1 MDIVGRRN
9 WYFLLS
15 LAIILPG
22 IISMAFFG
30 FRLGIDFAG
39 GDQYNLAFTKPVQAS
54 VVQKEMDTFNVEA
67 TVQQAGPNGVLIT
80 TKPLSSAQET
90 SIRPDLSQQS
100 PLGPARSSYAQVGP
114 TIARELVVGAGG
126 LIAIASILI
135 VIYLSFRFN
144 YKFAVCAI
152 LALLHDVFVLTGIYS
167 ILGKVFNLPLG
178 EINTLF
184 VTAVL
189 TVIGFSVHDTI
200 VIFDRIR
207 ENLRQASRLTFEQ
220 NVNLSII
227 QSVARSVN
235 TSMTVVFVLVALFLI
250 SPQNIKGFTLALL
263 IGIVSGTYSS
273 IFNASPLL
281 VVWRRLAPREG
292 VLYSGPS
299 EYELC
304 KAGPSALFLLVAT
317 PSTTSQLDRIRE
329 LIMPTVSF
337 LGYQLYDLAL
347 AGSGSSTTLRVRIDR
362 PEGVTLADCE
372 RVSKSVSALLDQA
385 DPFPTRY
392 ELEVSSPGA
401 ERPLRNLDEY
411 RRFIG
416 RRANVRYR
424 MGGDSEQVAEGRL
437 TAVSD
442 DMIELQLGEGKHLR
456 TVAIPLVDIVSAR
469 LAIDLSRR

>member
-1 MDIVGRRN
+1 MNIVGRRN

-22 IISMAFFG
+22 MISMAVFG

-39 GDQYNLAFTKPVQAS
+39 GDQYNLAFTKSVQATA
-54 VVQKEMDTFNVEA
+54 VQKEMDTFNVEA
-67 TVQQAGPNGVLIT
+67 TVQQAGSNGVLVT

-90 SIRPDLSQQS
+90 TIRADLAKKF
-100 PLGPARSSYAQVGP
+100 PLDPSRSSYAQVGP

-135 VIYLSFRFN
+135 VMYLSFRFN

-152 LALLHDVFVLTGIYS
+152 LALLHDVFVLTGVYS

-227 QSVARSVN
+227 QSLARSLN

-250 SPQNIKGFTLALL
+250 SPTNIKGFTLALL

-281 VVWRRLAPREG
+281 VVWRRLDPR
-292 VLYSGPS
+292 
-299 EYELC
+299 
-304 KAGPSALFLLVAT
+304 
-317 PSTTSQLDRIRE
+317 
-329 LIMPTVSF
+329 
-337 LGYQLYDLAL
+337 
-347 AGSGSSTTLRVRIDR
+347 
-362 PEGVTLADCE
+362 
-372 RVSKSVSALLDQA
+372 
-385 DPFPTRY
+385 
-392 ELEVSSPGA
+392 
-401 ERPLRNLDEY
+401 
-411 RRFIG
+411 
-416 RRANVRYR
+416 
-424 MGGDSEQVAEGRL
+424 
-437 TAVSD
+437 
-442 DMIELQLGEGKHLR
+442 
-456 TVAIPLVDIVSAR
+456 
-469 LAIDLSRR
+469 

>member
-1 MDIVGRRN
+1 MAIVGRRN

-22 IISMAFFG
+22 IISMAVFG

-67 TVQQAGPNGVLIT
+67 TVQQAGLNGVLVT

-90 SIRPDLSQQS
+90 TIRADLAQKF
-100 PLGPARSSYAQVGP
+100 PLDPSRSSYAQVGP

-135 VIYLSFRFN
+135 VIYLSIRFN

-184 VTAVL
+184 VTAAL

-227 QSVARSVN
+227 QSLARSVN

-250 SPQNIKGFTLALL
+250 SPQTIKGFTLALL

-281 VVWRRLAPREG
+281 VVWRRLDPR
-292 VLYSGPS
+292 
-299 EYELC
+299 
-304 KAGPSALFLLVAT
+304 
-317 PSTTSQLDRIRE
+317 
-329 LIMPTVSF
+329 
-337 LGYQLYDLAL
+337 
-347 AGSGSSTTLRVRIDR
+347 
-362 PEGVTLADCE
+362 
-372 RVSKSVSALLDQA
+372 
-385 DPFPTRY
+385 
-392 ELEVSSPGA
+392 
-401 ERPLRNLDEY
+401 
-411 RRFIG
+411 
-416 RRANVRYR
+416 
-424 MGGDSEQVAEGRL
+424 
-437 TAVSD
+437 
-442 DMIELQLGEGKHLR
+442 
-456 TVAIPLVDIVSAR
+456 
-469 LAIDLSRR
+469 

>member
-22 IISMAFFG
+22 IVSMAVFG

-39 GDQYNLAFTKPVQAS
+39 GDQYNLAFTRPVQATT
-54 VVQKEMDTFNVEA
+54 VQKEMDTFNVEA
-67 TVQQAGPNGVLIT
+67 TVQQAGPNGVLVT

-90 SIRPDLSQQS
+90 TIRADLAKTF
-100 PLGPARSSYAQVGP
+100 PLDPSRSSYAQVGP

-135 VIYLSFRFN
+135 VIYLSIRFN
-144 YKFAVCAI
+144 YKFAICAI

-167 ILGKVFNLPLG
+167 ILGKVLNLPLG

-227 QSVARSVN
+227 QSLARSVN

-263 IGIVSGTYSS
+263 IGIISGTYSS

-281 VVWRRLAPREG
+281 VVWRRLDPR
-292 VLYSGPS
+292 
-299 EYELC
+299 
-304 KAGPSALFLLVAT
+304 
-317 PSTTSQLDRIRE
+317 
-329 LIMPTVSF
+329 
-337 LGYQLYDLAL
+337 
-347 AGSGSSTTLRVRIDR
+347 
-362 PEGVTLADCE
+362 
-372 RVSKSVSALLDQA
+372 
-385 DPFPTRY
+385 
-392 ELEVSSPGA
+392 
-401 ERPLRNLDEY
+401 
-411 RRFIG
+411 
-416 RRANVRYR
+416 
-424 MGGDSEQVAEGRL
+424 
-437 TAVSD
+437 
-442 DMIELQLGEGKHLR
+442 
-456 TVAIPLVDIVSAR
+456 
-469 LAIDLSRR
+469 

>member
-1 MDIVGRRN
+1 
-9 WYFLLS
+9 
-15 LAIILPG
+15 
-22 IISMAFFG
+22 
-30 FRLGIDFAG
+30 
-39 GDQYNLAFTKPVQAS
+39 
-54 VVQKEMDTFNVEA
+54 MDTFNVEA
-67 TVQQAGPNGVLIT
+67 TVQQAGSNGVLIT

-90 SIRPDLSQQS
+90 TIRADLAQKF
-100 PLGPARSSYAQVGP
+100 PLDPSRSSYAQVGP

-135 VIYLSFRFN
+135 VIYLSIRFN
-144 YKFAVCAI
+144 YKFAICAI

-227 QSVARSVN
+227 QSLARSVN

-281 VVWRRLAPREG
+281 VVWRRLDPR
-292 VLYSGPS
+292 
-299 EYELC
+299 
-304 KAGPSALFLLVAT
+304 
-317 PSTTSQLDRIRE
+317 
-329 LIMPTVSF
+329 
-337 LGYQLYDLAL
+337 
-347 AGSGSSTTLRVRIDR
+347 
-362 PEGVTLADCE
+362 
-372 RVSKSVSALLDQA
+372 
-385 DPFPTRY
+385 
-392 ELEVSSPGA
+392 
-401 ERPLRNLDEY
+401 
-411 RRFIG
+411 
-416 RRANVRYR
+416 
-424 MGGDSEQVAEGRL
+424 
-437 TAVSD
+437 
-442 DMIELQLGEGKHLR
+442 
-456 TVAIPLVDIVSAR
+456 
-469 LAIDLSRR
+469 

>member
-22 IISMAFFG
+22 ILSMAFFG

-39 GDQYNLAFTKPVQAS
+39 GDQYNLAFTRPVQAS

-90 SIRPDLSQQS
+90 TIRADLAQKY
-100 PLGPARSSYAQVGP
+100 PLDPSKSSYAQVGP
-114 TIARELVVGAGG
+114 TIAKELVVGSGG

-227 QSVARSVN
+227 QSLARSLN

-250 SPQNIKGFTLALL
+250 SPQNIKGFTLALI

-281 VVWRRLAPREG
+281 VVWRRLDPR
-292 VLYSGPS
+292 
-299 EYELC
+299 
-304 KAGPSALFLLVAT
+304 
-317 PSTTSQLDRIRE
+317 
-329 LIMPTVSF
+329 
-337 LGYQLYDLAL
+337 
-347 AGSGSSTTLRVRIDR
+347 
-362 PEGVTLADCE
+362 
-372 RVSKSVSALLDQA
+372 
-385 DPFPTRY
+385 
-392 ELEVSSPGA
+392 
-401 ERPLRNLDEY
+401 
-411 RRFIG
+411 
-416 RRANVRYR
+416 
-424 MGGDSEQVAEGRL
+424 
-437 TAVSD
+437 
-442 DMIELQLGEGKHLR
+442 
-456 TVAIPLVDIVSAR
+456 
-469 LAIDLSRR
+469 

>member
-39 GDQYNLAFTKPVQAS
+39 GDQYNLAFTQPVQAS

-90 SIRPDLSQQS
+90 TIRADLAQKF
-100 PLGPARSSYAQVGP
+100 PLDPSRSSYAQVGP

-135 VIYLSFRFN
+135 VIYLSIRFN
-144 YKFAVCAI
+144 YKFAICAI
-152 LALLHDVFVLTGIYS
+152 LALLHDVFILTGIYS
-167 ILGKVFNLPLG
+167 ILGKVFNVPLG

-227 QSVARSVN
+227 QSIARSVN

-281 VVWRRLAPREG
+281 VVWRRLDPR
-292 VLYSGPS
+292 
-299 EYELC
+299 
-304 KAGPSALFLLVAT
+304 
-317 PSTTSQLDRIRE
+317 
-329 LIMPTVSF
+329 
-337 LGYQLYDLAL
+337 
-347 AGSGSSTTLRVRIDR
+347 
-362 PEGVTLADCE
+362 
-372 RVSKSVSALLDQA
+372 
-385 DPFPTRY
+385 
-392 ELEVSSPGA
+392 
-401 ERPLRNLDEY
+401 
-411 RRFIG
+411 
-416 RRANVRYR
+416 
-424 MGGDSEQVAEGRL
+424 
-437 TAVSD
+437 
-442 DMIELQLGEGKHLR
+442 
-456 TVAIPLVDIVSAR
+456 
-469 LAIDLSRR
+469 

>member
-39 GDQYNLAFTKPVQAS
+39 GDQYNLAFTQPVQAT

-90 SIRPDLSQQS
+90 TIRADLAQKF
-100 PLGPARSSYAQVGP
+100 PLDPSRSSYAQVGP

-135 VIYLSFRFN
+135 VIYLSIRFN
-144 YKFAVCAI
+144 YKFAICAI

-281 VVWRRLAPREG
+281 VVWRRLDPR
-292 VLYSGPS
+292 
-299 EYELC
+299 
-304 KAGPSALFLLVAT
+304 
-317 PSTTSQLDRIRE
+317 
-329 LIMPTVSF
+329 
-337 LGYQLYDLAL
+337 
-347 AGSGSSTTLRVRIDR
+347 
-362 PEGVTLADCE
+362 
-372 RVSKSVSALLDQA
+372 
-385 DPFPTRY
+385 
-392 ELEVSSPGA
+392 
-401 ERPLRNLDEY
+401 
-411 RRFIG
+411 
-416 RRANVRYR
+416 
-424 MGGDSEQVAEGRL
+424 
-437 TAVSD
+437 
-442 DMIELQLGEGKHLR
+442 
-456 TVAIPLVDIVSAR
+456 
-469 LAIDLSRR
+469 

>member
-1 MDIVGRRN
+1 MNIVGRRN

-22 IISMAFFG
+22 IISMAVFG
-30 FRLGIDFAG
+30 FRLGIDFQG
-39 GDQYNLAFTKPVQAS
+39 GDQYNLAFKQPVQAS
-54 VVQKEMDTFNVEA
+54 AVQKEMDTFSVEA
-67 TVQQAGPNGVLIT
+67 TVQQAGSNGVLIT
-80 TKPLSSAQET
+80 TKPLSPQQDTTIRADLAKKFPVDFTKS
-90 SIRPDLSQQS
+90 SI
-100 PLGPARSSYAQVGP
+100 AEVGP

-144 YKFAVCAI
+144 YKFAICAI

-207 ENLRQASRLTFEQ
+207 ENLRQASRLPFEQ

-227 QSVARSVN
+227 QSLARSLN

-281 VVWRRLAPREG
+281 VVWRRLDPR
-292 VLYSGPS
+292 
-299 EYELC
+299 
-304 KAGPSALFLLVAT
+304 
-317 PSTTSQLDRIRE
+317 
-329 LIMPTVSF
+329 
-337 LGYQLYDLAL
+337 
-347 AGSGSSTTLRVRIDR
+347 
-362 PEGVTLADCE
+362 
-372 RVSKSVSALLDQA
+372 
-385 DPFPTRY
+385 
-392 ELEVSSPGA
+392 
-401 ERPLRNLDEY
+401 
-411 RRFIG
+411 
-416 RRANVRYR
+416 
-424 MGGDSEQVAEGRL
+424 
-437 TAVSD
+437 
-442 DMIELQLGEGKHLR
+442 
-456 TVAIPLVDIVSAR
+456 
-469 LAIDLSRR
+469 

>member
-22 IISMAFFG
+22 IISMALFG

-39 GDQYNLAFTKPVQAS
+39 GDQYNLAFTQPVQATA
-54 VVQKEMDTFNVEA
+54 VQKEMDTFNVEA
-67 TVQQAGPNGVLIT
+67 TVQQAGSNGVLIT

-90 SIRPDLSQQS
+90 TIRADLAKKF
-100 PLGPARSSYAQVGP
+100 PLDPPRSSYAQVGP

-135 VIYLSFRFN
+135 VIYLSIRFN
-144 YKFAVCAI
+144 YKFAICAI

-227 QSVARSVN
+227 QSLARSVN

-281 VVWRRLAPREG
+281 VVWRRLDPR
-292 VLYSGPS
+292 
-299 EYELC
+299 
-304 KAGPSALFLLVAT
+304 
-317 PSTTSQLDRIRE
+317 
-329 LIMPTVSF
+329 
-337 LGYQLYDLAL
+337 
-347 AGSGSSTTLRVRIDR
+347 
-362 PEGVTLADCE
+362 
-372 RVSKSVSALLDQA
+372 
-385 DPFPTRY
+385 
-392 ELEVSSPGA
+392 
-401 ERPLRNLDEY
+401 
-411 RRFIG
+411 
-416 RRANVRYR
+416 
-424 MGGDSEQVAEGRL
+424 
-437 TAVSD
+437 
-442 DMIELQLGEGKHLR
+442 
-456 TVAIPLVDIVSAR
+456 
-469 LAIDLSRR
+469 

>member
-22 IISMAFFG
+22 IISMLFFG

-39 GDQYNLAFTKPVQAS
+39 GDQFNIAFKQPTSAAS
-54 VVQKEMDTFNVEA
+54 VQKEMDTFNVEA
-67 TVQQAGPNGVLIT
+67 TVQQAGPNNVLIT
-80 TKPLSSAQET
+80 TKPLGINEETAVRDDLNKKFGGTVASSAF
-90 SIRPDLSQQS
+90 
-100 PLGPARSSYAQVGP
+100 VGP
-114 TIARELVVGAGG
+114 TIAKELVLGAGA

-135 VIYLSFRFN
+135 VAYLSFRFN

-152 LALLHDVFVLTGIYS
+152 LALLHDVFVLTGVYS
-167 ILGKVFNLPLG
+167 ILGKIFNLQLG

-184 VTAVL
+184 VTAAL

-227 QSVARSVN
+227 QSLARSIN

-281 VVWRRLAPREG
+281 VVWRRLDPR
-292 VLYSGPS
+292 
-299 EYELC
+299 
-304 KAGPSALFLLVAT
+304 
-317 PSTTSQLDRIRE
+317 
-329 LIMPTVSF
+329 
-337 LGYQLYDLAL
+337 
-347 AGSGSSTTLRVRIDR
+347 
-362 PEGVTLADCE
+362 
-372 RVSKSVSALLDQA
+372 
-385 DPFPTRY
+385 
-392 ELEVSSPGA
+392 
-401 ERPLRNLDEY
+401 
-411 RRFIG
+411 
-416 RRANVRYR
+416 
-424 MGGDSEQVAEGRL
+424 
-437 TAVSD
+437 
-442 DMIELQLGEGKHLR
+442 
-456 TVAIPLVDIVSAR
+456 
-469 LAIDLSRR
+469 

>member
-22 IISMAFFG
+22 IVSMAFFG

-39 GDQYNLAFTKPVQAS
+39 GDQYNLAFTRPVQATT
-54 VVQKEMDTFNVEA
+54 VQKEMDTFNVEA
-67 TVQQAGPNGVLIT
+67 TVQQAGPSGVLIT
-80 TKPLSSAQET
+80 TKPLSPAQET
-90 SIRPDLSQQS
+90 TIRADLAKTF
-100 PLGPARSSYAQVGP
+100 PLDPSRSSYAQVGP

-135 VIYLSFRFN
+135 VIYLSIRFN
-144 YKFAVCAI
+144 YKFAICAI

-227 QSVARSVN
+227 QSLARSIN

-281 VVWRRLAPREG
+281 VVWRRLDPR
-292 VLYSGPS
+292 
-299 EYELC
+299 
-304 KAGPSALFLLVAT
+304 
-317 PSTTSQLDRIRE
+317 
-329 LIMPTVSF
+329 
-337 LGYQLYDLAL
+337 
-347 AGSGSSTTLRVRIDR
+347 
-362 PEGVTLADCE
+362 
-372 RVSKSVSALLDQA
+372 
-385 DPFPTRY
+385 
-392 ELEVSSPGA
+392 
-401 ERPLRNLDEY
+401 
-411 RRFIG
+411 
-416 RRANVRYR
+416 
-424 MGGDSEQVAEGRL
+424 
-437 TAVSD
+437 
-442 DMIELQLGEGKHLR
+442 
-456 TVAIPLVDIVSAR
+456 
-469 LAIDLSRR
+469 

>member
-39 GDQYNLAFTKPVQAS
+39 GDQYNLAFTRPIQAS

-90 SIRPDLSQQS
+90 TIRADLAQKF
-100 PLGPARSSYAQVGP
+100 PLDPSKSSYAQVGP
-114 TIARELVVGAGG
+114 TIARELVVGSGG

-227 QSVARSVN
+227 QSLARSLN

-281 VVWRRLAPREG
+281 VVWRRLDPR
-292 VLYSGPS
+292 
-299 EYELC
+299 
-304 KAGPSALFLLVAT
+304 
-317 PSTTSQLDRIRE
+317 
-329 LIMPTVSF
+329 
-337 LGYQLYDLAL
+337 
-347 AGSGSSTTLRVRIDR
+347 
-362 PEGVTLADCE
+362 
-372 RVSKSVSALLDQA
+372 
-385 DPFPTRY
+385 
-392 ELEVSSPGA
+392 
-401 ERPLRNLDEY
+401 
-411 RRFIG
+411 
-416 RRANVRYR
+416 
-424 MGGDSEQVAEGRL
+424 
-437 TAVSD
+437 
-442 DMIELQLGEGKHLR
+442 
-456 TVAIPLVDIVSAR
+456 
-469 LAIDLSRR
+469 

>member
-1 MDIVGRRN
+1 MNIVGRRN

-39 GDQYNLAFTKPVQAS
+39 GDQYNLAFTKPVQAT

-67 TVQQAGPNGVLIT
+67 IVQQAGSNGVLVT

-90 SIRPDLSQQS
+90 TIRADLAKKF
-100 PLGPARSSYAQVGP
+100 PLDPSRSSYAQVGP

-135 VIYLSFRFN
+135 VMYLSFRFN

-152 LALLHDVFVLTGIYS
+152 LALLHDVFVLTGVYS

-227 QSVARSVN
+227 QSLARSLN

-250 SPQNIKGFTLALL
+250 SPTNIKGFTLALL

-281 VVWRRLAPREG
+281 VVWRRLDPR
-292 VLYSGPS
+292 
-299 EYELC
+299 
-304 KAGPSALFLLVAT
+304 
-317 PSTTSQLDRIRE
+317 
-329 LIMPTVSF
+329 
-337 LGYQLYDLAL
+337 
-347 AGSGSSTTLRVRIDR
+347 
-362 PEGVTLADCE
+362 
-372 RVSKSVSALLDQA
+372 
-385 DPFPTRY
+385 
-392 ELEVSSPGA
+392 
-401 ERPLRNLDEY
+401 
-411 RRFIG
+411 
-416 RRANVRYR
+416 
-424 MGGDSEQVAEGRL
+424 
-437 TAVSD
+437 
-442 DMIELQLGEGKHLR
+442 
-456 TVAIPLVDIVSAR
+456 
-469 LAIDLSRR
+469 

>member
-39 GDQYNLAFTKPVQAS
+39 GDQYNLAFKQPVQAS
-54 VVQKEMDTFNVEA
+54 AVQKEMDTFNVEA
-67 TVQQAGPNGVLIT
+67 TVQQAGPNGVLVT

-90 SIRPDLSQQS
+90 TIRADLAEKF
-100 PLGPARSSYAQVGP
+100 PLDPSRSSYAQVGP

-135 VIYLSFRFN
+135 VIYLSIRFN
-144 YKFAVCAI
+144 YKFAICAI

-281 VVWRRLAPREG
+281 VVWRRLDPR
-292 VLYSGPS
+292 
-299 EYELC
+299 
-304 KAGPSALFLLVAT
+304 
-317 PSTTSQLDRIRE
+317 
-329 LIMPTVSF
+329 
-337 LGYQLYDLAL
+337 
-347 AGSGSSTTLRVRIDR
+347 
-362 PEGVTLADCE
+362 
-372 RVSKSVSALLDQA
+372 
-385 DPFPTRY
+385 
-392 ELEVSSPGA
+392 
-401 ERPLRNLDEY
+401 
-411 RRFIG
+411 
-416 RRANVRYR
+416 
-424 MGGDSEQVAEGRL
+424 
-437 TAVSD
+437 
-442 DMIELQLGEGKHLR
+442 
-456 TVAIPLVDIVSAR
+456 
-469 LAIDLSRR
+469 

>member
-1 MDIVGRRN
+1 MNIVGRRN

-22 IISMAFFG
+22 MISMAVFG

-39 GDQYNLAFTKPVQAS
+39 GDQYNLAFTRPVQAS

-67 TVQQAGPNGVLIT
+67 TVQQAGPNGVLVT
-80 TKPLSSAQET
+80 TKPLGSAEET
-90 SIRPDLSQQS
+90 TIRADLAKKFPVDASK
-100 PLGPARSSYAQVGP
+100 SSYAQVGP

-135 VIYLSFRFN
+135 VMYLSFRFN

-152 LALLHDVFVLTGIYS
+152 LALLHDVFVLTGVYS

-227 QSVARSVN
+227 QSLARSLN

-250 SPQNIKGFTLALL
+250 SPTNIKGFTLALL

-281 VVWRRLAPREG
+281 VVWRRLDPR
-292 VLYSGPS
+292 
-299 EYELC
+299 
-304 KAGPSALFLLVAT
+304 
-317 PSTTSQLDRIRE
+317 
-329 LIMPTVSF
+329 
-337 LGYQLYDLAL
+337 
-347 AGSGSSTTLRVRIDR
+347 
-362 PEGVTLADCE
+362 
-372 RVSKSVSALLDQA
+372 
-385 DPFPTRY
+385 
-392 ELEVSSPGA
+392 
-401 ERPLRNLDEY
+401 
-411 RRFIG
+411 
-416 RRANVRYR
+416 
-424 MGGDSEQVAEGRL
+424 
-437 TAVSD
+437 
-442 DMIELQLGEGKHLR
+442 
-456 TVAIPLVDIVSAR
+456 
-469 LAIDLSRR
+469 

>member
-22 IISMAFFG
+22 IVSMAFFG

-39 GDQYNLAFTKPVQAS
+39 GDQYNLAFTQPVQATA
-54 VVQKEMDTFNVEA
+54 VQKEMDTFNVEA
-67 TVQQAGPNGVLIT
+67 TVQPAGTNGVLIT

-90 SIRPDLSQQS
+90 AIRADLAKKF
-100 PLGPARSSYAQVGP
+100 PLDPSRSSYAQVGP

-126 LIAIASILI
+126 LIVIASILI
-135 VIYLSFRFN
+135 VIYLSIRFN
-144 YKFAVCAI
+144 YKFAICAI

-227 QSVARSVN
+227 QSLARSVN

-281 VVWRRLAPREG
+281 VVWRRLDPR
-292 VLYSGPS
+292 
-299 EYELC
+299 
-304 KAGPSALFLLVAT
+304 
-317 PSTTSQLDRIRE
+317 
-329 LIMPTVSF
+329 
-337 LGYQLYDLAL
+337 
-347 AGSGSSTTLRVRIDR
+347 
-362 PEGVTLADCE
+362 
-372 RVSKSVSALLDQA
+372 
-385 DPFPTRY
+385 
-392 ELEVSSPGA
+392 
-401 ERPLRNLDEY
+401 
-411 RRFIG
+411 
-416 RRANVRYR
+416 
-424 MGGDSEQVAEGRL
+424 
-437 TAVSD
+437 
-442 DMIELQLGEGKHLR
+442 
-456 TVAIPLVDIVSAR
+456 
-469 LAIDLSRR
+469 

>member
-39 GDQYNLAFTKPVQAS
+39 GDQYNLAFTGPVQAT

-67 TVQQAGPNGVLIT
+67 TVQQAGPNGVLVT

-90 SIRPDLSQQS
+90 TIRADLAQKF
-100 PLGPARSSYAQVGP
+100 PLDPSRSSYAQVGP

-135 VIYLSFRFN
+135 VIYLSIRFN
-144 YKFAVCAI
+144 YKFAICAI
-152 LALLHDVFVLTGIYS
+152 LALLHDVFILTGIYS

-227 QSVARSVN
+227 QSIARSVN

-263 IGIVSGTYSS
+263 IGIISGTYSS

-281 VVWRRLAPREG
+281 VVWRRLDPR
-292 VLYSGPS
+292 
-299 EYELC
+299 
-304 KAGPSALFLLVAT
+304 
-317 PSTTSQLDRIRE
+317 
-329 LIMPTVSF
+329 
-337 LGYQLYDLAL
+337 
-347 AGSGSSTTLRVRIDR
+347 
-362 PEGVTLADCE
+362 
-372 RVSKSVSALLDQA
+372 
-385 DPFPTRY
+385 
-392 ELEVSSPGA
+392 
-401 ERPLRNLDEY
+401 
-411 RRFIG
+411 
-416 RRANVRYR
+416 
-424 MGGDSEQVAEGRL
+424 
-437 TAVSD
+437 
-442 DMIELQLGEGKHLR
+442 
-456 TVAIPLVDIVSAR
+456 
-469 LAIDLSRR
+469 

>member
-39 GDQYNLAFTKPVQAS
+39 GDQYNLAFTQPVQAS

-90 SIRPDLSQQS
+90 TIRADLAQKF
-100 PLGPARSSYAQVGP
+100 PLDPSRSSYAQVGP

-135 VIYLSFRFN
+135 VIYLSIRFN
-144 YKFAVCAI
+144 YKFAICAI

-227 QSVARSVN
+227 QSLARSVN

-250 SPQNIKGFTLALL
+250 SPQTIKGFTLALL
-263 IGIVSGTYSS
+263 IGIISGTYSS

-281 VVWRRLAPREG
+281 VVWRRLDPR
-292 VLYSGPS
+292 
-299 EYELC
+299 
-304 KAGPSALFLLVAT
+304 
-317 PSTTSQLDRIRE
+317 
-329 LIMPTVSF
+329 
-337 LGYQLYDLAL
+337 
-347 AGSGSSTTLRVRIDR
+347 
-362 PEGVTLADCE
+362 
-372 RVSKSVSALLDQA
+372 
-385 DPFPTRY
+385 
-392 ELEVSSPGA
+392 
-401 ERPLRNLDEY
+401 
-411 RRFIG
+411 
-416 RRANVRYR
+416 
-424 MGGDSEQVAEGRL
+424 
-437 TAVSD
+437 
-442 DMIELQLGEGKHLR
+442 
-456 TVAIPLVDIVSAR
+456 
-469 LAIDLSRR
+469 